1 MKQKQKVRRLSI
13 MAKILLPA
21 NIVILAICVIL
32 GWTAR
37 RNINDGMVEM
47 GVEEAKMAA
56 KIAVNVVDGDVVAQ
70 LAPGCEQTEE
80 YQTILSA
87 MRNVQ
92 QNFGIAYLYT
102 VYADGNQ
109 LLYGVDTDTSELQAE
124 VGKPFEKSYE
134 MLKGV
139 LSGED
144 YVQEYIDYSEYGDL
158 ISVYKPIKNSSGEVV
173 GILGC
178 DYDASNVVQRL
189 DAISKQTIVIAGLCL
204 VFSVVVLGV
213 TVGVIAKSLRRVDA
227 KIYDLVHNEGD
238 LTQTLDIKSGD
249 EMELIAGNV
258 NALLAYIR
266 SIMLNIAGNSEKLT
280 SSSENIVESLSQA
293 GAGVSDVSATM
304 EEMSASMEE
313 ISASLN
319 RVNESISEVYDA
331 IEIISENANAGKN
344 SSEEIMDKA
353 EELKAR
359 ASDEQ
364 RNAKVQAAEMA
375 GVLNEKIEKSRA
387 VEEISELTDNIISIT
402 NQTNLLALNASIEA
416 ARAGE
421 AGKGFAVV
429 ADEIGKLAANS
440 AQTAS
445 QIRQV
450 SADVIQAVNELAE
463 KAAQMLAFVE
473 DVAMSGYEKLLET
486 SQNYRDD
493 VGDMSGM
500 MENFAEESGQ
510 IKRNIDQIKE
520 AVSSVNSAMEE
531 SAKGVTN
538 VTEATVDLTNNVK
551 DIEEEASANK
561 GVADLLNVEVNKF
574 KLN

>member
-1 MKQKQKVRRLSI
+1 MKQKVRKLSI
-13 MAKILLPA
+13 LMKILIPV
-21 NIVILAICVIL
+21 NIVILAICVVL

-56 KIAVNVVDGDVVAQ
+56 KIAINVIDGDVIAQ
-70 LAPGCEQTEE
+70 LAPGCEETES
-80 YQTILSA
+80 YQKLLES
-87 MRNVQ
+87 MRMIQ

-102 VYADGNQ
+102 LYTDGEQ
-109 LLYGVDTDTSELQAE
+109 VFYGVDTDTSELQAA

-134 MLKGV
+134 ALKGV
-139 LSGED
+139 FSGED
-144 YVQEYIDYSEYGDL
+144 YVQNYIDYTEYGNL
-158 ISVYKPIKNSSGEVV
+158 ISVYKPIKNSNGEVV

-189 DAISKQTIVIAGLCL
+189 DAISKQTIFIAGLCL
-204 VFSVVVLGV
+204 VISILLLGV
-213 TVGVIAKSLRRVDA
+213 TVGMIAKILRRVDS

-249 EMELIAGNV
+249 EMELIAGNI
-258 NALLAYIR
+258 NALLSHIR
-266 SIMLNIAGNSEKLT
+266 GIMLNIADNSSKLT
-280 SSSENIVESLSQA
+280 TASKNIVGSLSQA
-293 GAGVSDVSATM
+293 GVGIADVSATM

-319 RVNESISEVYDA
+319 RVNESTSEVYSA
-331 IEIISENANAGKN
+331 IEIISENANAGKY
-344 SSEEIMDKA
+344 SSDEIMEKA
-353 EELKAR
+353 EELKVKAT
-359 ASDEQ
+359 DEQ
-364 RNAKVQAAEMA
+364 KNAKAQAEEMA
-375 GVLNEKIEKSRA
+375 AVLNEKIEKSRA
-387 VEEISELTDNIISIT
+387 VEEISALTDNIISIT

-440 AQTAS
+440 AQTAT

-450 SADVIQAVNELAE
+450 SADVVQAVNELAE
-463 KAAQMLAFVE
+463 KAGQMLAFVE
-473 DVAMSGYEKLLET
+473 EVAMSGYEKLLET
-486 SQNYRDD
+486 SQSYRDD
-493 VGDMSGM
+493 VGDMSAM
-500 MENFAEESGQ
+500 MENFAEESEQ

-551 DIEEEASANK
+551 DIEDEASANRD
-561 GVADLLNVEVNKF
+561 VADHLNEEVNKF
-574 KLN
+574 KLH

>member
-1 MKQKQKVRRLSI
+1 MKQKKKVRRLSI

-56 KIAVNVVDGDVVAQ
+56 KIAVNVVDGDVIAQ

>member
-1 MKQKQKVRRLSI
+1 MKQKVRKLSI
-13 MAKILLPA
+13 LMKILIPV
-21 NIVILAICVIL
+21 NIVILAICVVL

-56 KIAVNVVDGDVVAQ
+56 KIAINVIDGDVIAQ
-70 LAPGCEQTEE
+70 LAPGCEETES
-80 YQTILSA
+80 YQKLLES
-87 MRNVQ
+87 MRMIQ

-102 VYADGNQ
+102 LYTDGEQ
-109 LLYGVDTDTSELQAE
+109 VFYGVDTDTSELQAA

-134 MLKGV
+134 ALKGV
-139 LSGED
+139 FSGED
-144 YVQEYIDYSEYGDL
+144 YVQNYIDYTEYGNL
-158 ISVYKPIKNSSGEVV
+158 ISVYKPIKNSNGEVV

-189 DAISKQTIVIAGLCL
+189 DAISKQTIFIAGLCL
-204 VFSVVVLGV
+204 VISILLLGV
-213 TVGVIAKSLRRVDA
+213 TVGMIAKILRRVDS

-238 LTQTLDIKSGD
+238 LTQTLEIKSGD
-249 EMELIAGNV
+249 EMELIAGNI
-258 NALLAYIR
+258 NALLSHIR
-266 SIMLNIAGNSEKLT
+266 GIMLNIADNSSKLT
-280 SSSENIVESLSQA
+280 TASKNIVGSLSQA
-293 GAGVSDVSATM
+293 GVGIADVSATM

-319 RVNESISEVYDA
+319 RVNESTSEVYSA
-331 IEIISENANAGKN
+331 IEIISENANAGKY
-344 SSEEIMDKA
+344 SSDEIMEKA
-353 EELKAR
+353 EELKVKAT
-359 ASDEQ
+359 DEQ
-364 RNAKVQAAEMA
+364 KNAKAQAEEMA
-375 GVLNEKIEKSRA
+375 AVLNEKIEKSRA
-387 VEEISELTDNIISIT
+387 VEEISALTDNIISIT

-440 AQTAS
+440 AQTAT

-450 SADVIQAVNELAE
+450 SADVVQAVNELAE
-463 KAAQMLAFVE
+463 KAGQMLAFVE
-473 DVAMSGYEKLLET
+473 EVAMSGYEKLLET
-486 SQNYRDD
+486 SQSYRDD
-493 VGDMSGM
+493 VGDMSAM
-500 MENFAEESGQ
+500 MENFAEESEQ

-551 DIEEEASANK
+551 DIEDEASANRD
-561 GVADLLNVEVNKF
+561 VADHLNEEVNKF
-574 KLN
+574 KLH

>member
-1 MKQKQKVRRLSI
+1 MKQQKVRRLSI

-21 NIVILAICVIL
+21 NIVILAICVTL

-37 RNINDGMVEM
+37 RNMNDGMVEM

-56 KIAVNVVDGDVVAQ
+56 KIAVNVVDGDVIAQ
-70 LAPGCEQTEE
+70 LEPGCEQTEA
-80 YQTILSA
+80 YQTLLTA

-102 VYADGNQ
+102 LYVDGNQ
-109 LLYGVDTDTSELQAE
+109 VFYGVDTDTSELQAQ
-124 VGKPFEKSYE
+124 VGKPFEKSFE
-134 MLKGV
+134 MLQGV
-139 LSGED
+139 IAGED
-144 YVQEYIDYSEYGDL
+144 YVQEYIDYSEYGNL

-178 DYDASNVVQRL
+178 DYDASKVVQRL
-189 DAISKQTIVIAGLCL
+189 DSISKQTIVIAVLCL
-204 VFSVVVLGV
+204 VLSVLVLGV
-213 TVGVIAKSLRRVDA
+213 TVGIIAKSLRRVDA
-227 KIYDLVHNEGD
+227 KIFDLVHSEGD

-258 NALLAYIR
+258 NALLAHIR

-280 SSSENIVESLSQA
+280 NASENIVSSLSRA

-304 EEMSASMEE
+304 EEMSATMEE
-313 ISASLN
+313 ISAALN

-331 IEIISENANAGKN
+331 IEIISENANAGKD
-344 SSEEIMDKA
+344 SSEEIMEKA
-353 EELKAR
+353 EEQRAKA
-359 ASDEQ
+359 ADEQ
-364 RNAKVQAAEMA
+364 KNAKSQAKEMA
-375 GVLNEKIEKSRA
+375 EELNDKIEKSRA

-450 SADVIQAVNELAE
+450 SAGVIQAVNELAE

-473 DVAMSGYEKLLET
+473 EVAMTGYEKLLET

-500 MENFAEESGQ
+500 MENFAEESVQ

>member
-1 MKQKQKVRRLSI
+1 MKQKVRKLSI
-13 MAKILLPA
+13 LMKILIPV
-21 NIVILAICVIL
+21 NIVILAICVVL

-37 RNINDGMVEM
+37 RNINDSMVEM

-56 KIAVNVVDGDVVAQ
+56 KIAINVIDGDVIAQ
-70 LAPGCEQTEE
+70 LAPGCEETES
-80 YQTILSA
+80 YQKLLES
-87 MRNVQ
+87 MRMIQ

-102 VYADGNQ
+102 LYTDGEQ
-109 LLYGVDTDTSELQAE
+109 VFYGVDTDTSELQAA

-134 MLKGV
+134 ALKGV
-139 LSGED
+139 FSGED
-144 YVQEYIDYSEYGDL
+144 YVQNYIDYTEYGNL
-158 ISVYKPIKNSSGEVV
+158 ISVYKPIKNSNGEVV

-189 DAISKQTIVIAGLCL
+189 DAISKQTIFIAGLCL
-204 VFSVVVLGV
+204 VISILLLGV
-213 TVGVIAKSLRRVDA
+213 TVGMIAKILRRVNS

-249 EMELIAGNV
+249 EMELIAGNI
-258 NALLAYIR
+258 NALLSHIR
-266 SIMLNIAGNSEKLT
+266 GIMLNIADNSSKLT
-280 SSSENIVESLSQA
+280 TASKNIVGSLSQA
-293 GAGVSDVSATM
+293 GVGIADVSATM

-319 RVNESISEVYDA
+319 RVNESTSEVYSA
-331 IEIISENANAGKN
+331 IEIISENANAGKY
-344 SSEEIMDKA
+344 SSDEIMEKA
-353 EELKAR
+353 EELKVKA
-359 ASDEQ
+359 ADEQ
-364 RNAKVQAAEMA
+364 KNAKAQAEEMA
-375 GVLNEKIEKSRA
+375 AVLNEKIEKSRA
-387 VEEISELTDNIISIT
+387 VEEISALTDNIISIT

-440 AQTAS
+440 AQTAT

-450 SADVIQAVNELAE
+450 SADVVQAVNELAE
-463 KAAQMLAFVE
+463 KAGQMLAFVE
-473 DVAMSGYEKLLET
+473 EVAMSGYEKLLET
-486 SQNYRDD
+486 SQSYRDD
-493 VGDMSGM
+493 VGDMSAM
-500 MENFAEESGQ
+500 MENFAEESEQ

-551 DIEEEASANK
+551 DIEDEASANRD
-561 GVADLLNVEVNKF
+561 VADHLNEEVNKF
-574 KLN
+574 KLH

>member
-1 MKQKQKVRRLSI
+1 MKQKVRKLSI
-13 MAKILLPA
+13 LMKILIPV
-21 NIVILAICVIL
+21 NIVILAICVVL

-56 KIAVNVVDGDVVAQ
+56 KIAINVIDGDVIAQ
-70 LAPGCEQTEE
+70 LAPGCEETES
-80 YQTILSA
+80 YQKLLES
-87 MRNVQ
+87 MRMIQ

-102 VYADGNQ
+102 LYTDGEQ
-109 LLYGVDTDTSELQAE
+109 VFYGVDTDTSELQAA

-134 MLKGV
+134 ALKGV
-139 LSGED
+139 FSGED
-144 YVQEYIDYSEYGDL
+144 YVQDYIDYTEYGNL
-158 ISVYKPIKNSSGEVV
+158 ISVYKPIKNSNGEVV

-189 DAISKQTIVIAGLCL
+189 DAISKQTIFIAGLCL
-204 VFSVVVLGV
+204 VISILLLGV
-213 TVGVIAKSLRRVDA
+213 TVGMIAKILRRVDS

-249 EMELIAGNV
+249 EMELIAGNI
-258 NALLAYIR
+258 NALLSHIR
-266 SIMLNIAGNSEKLT
+266 GIMLNIADNSSKLT
-280 SSSENIVESLSQA
+280 TASKNIVGSLSQA
-293 GAGVSDVSATM
+293 GVGIADVSATM

-319 RVNESISEVYDA
+319 RVNESTSEVYSA
-331 IEIISENANAGKN
+331 IEIISENANAGKY
-344 SSEEIMDKA
+344 SSDEIMEKA
-353 EELKAR
+353 EELKVKA
-359 ASDEQ
+359 ADEQ
-364 RNAKVQAAEMA
+364 KNAKAQAEEMA
-375 GVLNEKIEKSRA
+375 AVLNEKIEKSRA
-387 VEEISELTDNIISIT
+387 VEEISALTDNIISIT

-429 ADEIGKLAANS
+429 ADEIGKLATNS
-440 AQTAS
+440 AQTAT

-450 SADVIQAVNELAE
+450 SADVVQAVNELAE
-463 KAAQMLAFVE
+463 KAGQMLAFVE
-473 DVAMSGYEKLLET
+473 EVAMSGYEKLLET
-486 SQNYRDD
+486 SQSYRDD
-493 VGDMSGM
+493 VGDMSAM
-500 MENFAEESGQ
+500 MENFAEESEQ

-551 DIEEEASANK
+551 DIEDEASANRD
-561 GVADLLNVEVNKF
+561 VADHLNEEVNKF
-574 KLN
+574 KLH

>member
-1 MKQKQKVRRLSI
+1 MKQKVRKLSI
-13 MAKILLPA
+13 LMKILIPV
-21 NIVILAICVIL
+21 NIVILAICVVL

-56 KIAVNVVDGDVVAQ
+56 KIAINVIDGDVIAQ
-70 LAPGCEQTEE
+70 LAPGCEETES
-80 YQTILSA
+80 YQKLLES
-87 MRNVQ
+87 MRMIQ

-102 VYADGNQ
+102 LYTDGEQ
-109 LLYGVDTDTSELQAE
+109 VFYGVDTDTSELQAA

-134 MLKGV
+134 ALKGV
-139 LSGED
+139 FSGED
-144 YVQEYIDYSEYGDL
+144 YVQNYIDYTEYGNL
-158 ISVYKPIKNSSGEVV
+158 ISVYKPIKNSNGEVV

-189 DAISKQTIVIAGLCL
+189 DAISKQTIFIAGLCL
-204 VFSVVVLGV
+204 VISILLLGV
-213 TVGVIAKSLRRVDA
+213 TVGMIAKILRRVDS

-238 LTQTLDIKSGD
+238 LTQTLEIKSGD
-249 EMELIAGNV
+249 EMELIAGNI
-258 NALLAYIR
+258 NALLSHIR
-266 SIMLNIAGNSEKLT
+266 GIMLNIADNSSKLT
-280 SSSENIVESLSQA
+280 TASKNIVGSLSQA
-293 GAGVSDVSATM
+293 GVGIADVSATM

-319 RVNESISEVYDA
+319 RVNESTSEVYSA
-331 IEIISENANAGKN
+331 IEIISENANAGKY
-344 SSEEIMDKA
+344 SSDEIMEKA
-353 EELKAR
+353 EDLKVKAT
-359 ASDEQ
+359 DEQ
-364 RNAKVQAAEMA
+364 KNAKAQAEEMA
-375 GVLNEKIEKSRA
+375 AVLNEKIEKSRA
-387 VEEISELTDNIISIT
+387 VEEISALTDNIISIT

-440 AQTAS
+440 AQTAT

-450 SADVIQAVNELAE
+450 SADVVQAVNELAE
-463 KAAQMLAFVE
+463 KAGQMLAFVE
-473 DVAMSGYEKLLET
+473 EVAMSGYEKLLET
-486 SQNYRDD
+486 SQSYRDD
-493 VGDMSGM
+493 VGDMSAM
-500 MENFAEESGQ
+500 MENFAEESEQ

-551 DIEEEASANK
+551 DIEDEASANRD
-561 GVADLLNVEVNKF
+561 VADHLNEEVNKF
-574 KLN
+574 KLH

>member
-56 KIAVNVVDGDVVAQ
+56 KIAVNVVDGDVIAQ
-70 LAPGCEQTEE
+70 LEPGCEQTEA
-80 YQTILSA
+80 YQTLLTA

-102 VYADGNQ
+102 LYVDGNQ
-109 LLYGVDTDTSELQAE
+109 VFYGVDTDTSELQAQ
-124 VGKPFEKSYE
+124 VGKPFEKSFE
-134 MLKGV
+134 MLQGV
-139 LSGED
+139 IAGED
-144 YVQEYIDYSEYGDL
+144 YVQEYIDYSEYGNL

-178 DYDASNVVQRL
+178 DYDASKVVQRL
-189 DAISKQTIVIAGLCL
+189 DSISKQTIVIAVLCL
-204 VFSVVVLGV
+204 VLSVLVLGV
-213 TVGVIAKSLRRVDA
+213 TVGIIAKSLRRVDA
-227 KIYDLVHNEGD
+227 KIFDLVHSEGD

-258 NALLAYIR
+258 NALLAHIR

-280 SSSENIVESLSQA
+280 NASENIVSSLSRA

-304 EEMSASMEE
+304 EEMSATMEE
-313 ISASLN
+313 ISAALN

-331 IEIISENANAGKN
+331 IEIISENANAGKD
-344 SSEEIMDKA
+344 SSEEIMEKA
-353 EELKAR
+353 EEQRAKA
-359 ASDEQ
+359 ADEQ
-364 RNAKVQAAEMA
+364 KNAKSQAKEMA
-375 GVLNEKIEKSRA
+375 EELNDKIEKSRA

-450 SADVIQAVNELAE
+450 SAGVIQAVNELAE

-473 DVAMSGYEKLLET
+473 EVAMTGYEKLLET

-500 MENFAEESGQ
+500 MENFAEESVQ

>member
-1 MKQKQKVRRLSI
+1 MKQKVRKLSI
-13 MAKILLPA
+13 LMKILIPV
-21 NIVILAICVIL
+21 NIVILAICVVL

-56 KIAVNVVDGDVVAQ
+56 KIAINVIDGDVIAQ
-70 LAPGCEQTEE
+70 LAPGCEETES
-80 YQTILSA
+80 YQKLLES
-87 MRNVQ
+87 MRMIQ

-102 VYADGNQ
+102 LYTDGEQ
-109 LLYGVDTDTSELQAE
+109 VFYGVDTDTSELQAA

-134 MLKGV
+134 ALKGV
-139 LSGED
+139 FSGED
-144 YVQEYIDYSEYGDL
+144 YVQNYIDYTEYGNL
-158 ISVYKPIKNSSGEVV
+158 ISVYKPIKNSDGEVV

-189 DAISKQTIVIAGLCL
+189 DAISKQTIFIAGLCL
-204 VFSVVVLGV
+204 VISILLLGV
-213 TVGVIAKSLRRVDA
+213 TVGMIAKILRRVDS

-249 EMELIAGNV
+249 EMELIAGNI
-258 NALLAYIR
+258 NALLSHIR
-266 SIMLNIAGNSEKLT
+266 GIMLNIADNSSKLT
-280 SSSENIVESLSQA
+280 TASKNIVGSLSQA
-293 GAGVSDVSATM
+293 GVGIADVSATM

-319 RVNESISEVYDA
+319 RVNESTSEVYSA
-331 IEIISENANAGKN
+331 IEIISENANAGKY
-344 SSEEIMDKA
+344 SSDEIMEKA
-353 EELKAR
+353 EELKVKAT
-359 ASDEQ
+359 DEQ
-364 RNAKVQAAEMA
+364 KNAKAQAEEMA
-375 GVLNEKIEKSRA
+375 AVLNEKIEKSRA
-387 VEEISELTDNIISIT
+387 VEEISALTDNIISIT

-440 AQTAS
+440 AQTAT

-450 SADVIQAVNELAE
+450 SADVVQAVNELAE
-463 KAAQMLAFVE
+463 KAGQMLAFVE
-473 DVAMSGYEKLLET
+473 EVAMSGYEKLLET
-486 SQNYRDD
+486 SQSYRDD
-493 VGDMSGM
+493 VGDMSAM
-500 MENFAEESGQ
+500 MENFAEESEQ

-551 DIEEEASANK
+551 DIEDEASSNRD
-561 GVADLLNVEVNKF
+561 VADHLNEEVNKF
-574 KLN
+574 KLH

>member
-375 GVLNEKIEKSRA
+375 EVLNEKIEKSRA

>member
-1 MKQKQKVRRLSI
+1 MKQKVRKLSI
-13 MAKILLPA
+13 LMKILIPV
-21 NIVILAICVIL
+21 NIVILAICVVL

-56 KIAVNVVDGDVVAQ
+56 KIAINVIDGDVIAQ
-70 LAPGCEQTEE
+70 LAPGCEETES
-80 YQTILSA
+80 YQKLLES
-87 MRNVQ
+87 MRMIQ

-102 VYADGNQ
+102 LYTDGEQ
-109 LLYGVDTDTSELQAE
+109 VFYGVDTDTSELQAA

-134 MLKGV
+134 ALKGV
-139 LSGED
+139 FSGED
-144 YVQEYIDYSEYGDL
+144 YVQDYIDYTEYGNL
-158 ISVYKPIKNSSGEVV
+158 ISVYKPIKNSNGEVV

-189 DAISKQTIVIAGLCL
+189 DAISKQTIFIAGLCL
-204 VFSVVVLGV
+204 VISILLLGV
-213 TVGVIAKSLRRVDA
+213 TVGMIAKILRRVDS

-238 LTQTLDIKSGD
+238 LTQTLEIKSGD
-249 EMELIAGNV
+249 EMELIAGNI
-258 NALLAYIR
+258 NALLSHIR
-266 SIMLNIAGNSEKLT
+266 GIMLNIADNSSKLT
-280 SSSENIVESLSQA
+280 TASKNIVGSLSQA
-293 GAGVSDVSATM
+293 GVGIADVSATM

-319 RVNESISEVYDA
+319 RVNESTSEVYSA
-331 IEIISENANAGKN
+331 IEIISENANAGKY
-344 SSEEIMDKA
+344 SSDEIMEKA
-353 EELKAR
+353 EELKVKAT
-359 ASDEQ
+359 DEQ
-364 RNAKVQAAEMA
+364 KNAKAQAEEMA
-375 GVLNEKIEKSRA
+375 AVLNEKIEKSRA
-387 VEEISELTDNIISIT
+387 VEEISALTDNIISIT

-440 AQTAS
+440 AQTAT

-450 SADVIQAVNELAE
+450 SADVVQAVNELAE
-463 KAAQMLAFVE
+463 KAGQMLAFVE
-473 DVAMSGYEKLLET
+473 EVAMSGYEKLLET
-486 SQNYRDD
+486 SQSYRDD
-493 VGDMSGM
+493 VGDMSAM
-500 MENFAEESGQ
+500 MENFAEESEQ

-551 DIEEEASANK
+551 DIEDEASANRD
-561 GVADLLNVEVNKF
+561 VADHLNEEVNKF
-574 KLN
+574 KLH